1 MFDLQVAESTP
12 DAKSNELRNHLPESE
27 SFSKITLQYNKKIK
41 RQELNVKRVRKSSKM
56 LKKRKN
62 RLI

>member
-1 MFDLQVAESTP
+1 MFDLQAAESTP
-12 DAKSNELRNHLPESE
+12 DAKSNELRNHLSESE
-27 SFSKITLQYNKKIK
+27 SFSKITLRYNKKIK